1 MTSDAEDHYSGFADS
16 AINLFTRFGH
26 RVQESM
32 VKISYDPPCPS
43 ANNILCEVKQSN
55 HGRGVFATRDI
66 KKGETVTLYPAHN
79 IATPLENGRHDIT
92 GICQYEY
99 EYAVTHPKTGE
110 RHTGDKM
117 KEDPFFLGHLINDFC
132 SFVGEFKEK
141 AKGQGETMMKYLL
154 HAETFQ
160 NVEFKAGMHFISIKA
175 SKDIKE
181 GEELLITYT
190 PCYWTKLSC
199 MEVLNQT
206 REYMI
211 ALNKTNPKKA
221 LFLETLLFKL
231 YSSRKY

>member
-16 AINLFTRFGH
+16 AINLFTKQFGLS
-26 RVQESM
+26 VQESM

-43 ANNILCEVKQSN
+43 ANNVLCEVKQSN

-79 IATPLENGRHDIT
+79 IATPLGNGRERRR
-92 GICQYEY
+92 GWCEYEY
-99 EYAVTHPKTGE
+99 EYAMTHSKTGE

-132 SFVGEFKEK
+132 AFVGEFKEK
-141 AKGQGETMMKYLL
+141 AKGQGETMMKYFL

-160 NVEFKAGMHFISIKA
+160 NVVFKNGMHFISIKA

-181 GEELLITYT
+181 GEELLIAYSPT
-190 PCYWTKLSC
+190 YWTKLSC
-199 MEVLNQT
+199 MEVLIQIL
-206 REYMI
+206 EYLN
-211 ALNKTNPKKA
+211 ALKKTNPKKA
-221 LFLETLLFKL
+221 LFLTEKLKL
-231 YSSRKY
+231 YCSRGY